1 MKQKLQLKIFSKVF
15 VHHTFLVLSP
25 ISALRFSLFRNL
37 TKRHLLN
44 IFFYGLLGITRNIF
58 KIKIDNSTDKLLVFN
73 IWGNGYHHFIMEVLL
88 KLILYKNNIAN
99 YSILIPKNSPP
110 FIMEALK
117 HIGIKNYTIL
127 NNPTIFKNL
136 TIIENPDSG
145 EYSKE
150 HLVCFRNFLIPQTNN
165 TQNFKIYIS
174 RKKARARKIK
184 NEEELEQYLINIG
197 FLILNTEDKT
207 FMDQVEIFSNS
218 NYLVSIHG
226 AGLTNMVFMK
236 SNSKIVEFYPEF
248 SANDLYK
255 ENLCYKNLANSL
267 DFNYNKIICKR
278 ENKMEQFDIADIS
291 IDLELIK
298 KIIN

>member
-1 MKQKLQLKIFSKVF
+1 
-15 VHHTFLVLSP
+15 
-25 ISALRFSLFRNL
+25 LFRNL